1 MSAPGLPRERS
12 CLTVGRL
19 ILSLAWLLLGTGS
32 DAPALE
38 HQHPPAPWV
47 EDLGYAPPAPGSYRL
62 PVLSPAADGNA
73 VAAGG
78 EPVSLRSLFAGKIA
92 LLSFIYTQCS
102 DARGCPMATRV
113 LHEVEG
119 AMQDDPELRANL
131 RLVSLSFD
139 LRRDTPEVMA
149 GYAGGNATRD
159 SGWQFLTA
167 ASPAEL
173 GAILDGYGQYVVPE
187 RNAQGELTGNFAHV
201 LKVFLIDREQR
212 VRNIYSV
219 SFLHPALVI
228 NDVKTLLLEE
238 QQGGA
243 VDVDNRYV
251 RATDAQPRD
260 LPEAVS
266 AVLQRVVLE
275 EVETRHGDVDP
286 AAGNHATHHSAPP
299 GERRAGFDLLAT
311 AIEPPLGM
319 PPVPVPADNPLTEAK
334 VQLGRKLFYDRR
346 LSLNNTMSCAMC
358 HVPDQGFT
366 SNELATAVGI
376 EGRTVRRNSPTIYNV
391 AYLEHL
397 FHDGRDPALE
407 TQILGPMLAPNE
419 MGNPSMGWLLGRIRA
434 MPDYHGL
441 FEAAFGRPADVQT
454 LGQAIAS
461 YERTLVSAASPFDHW
476 YYGGVKDA
484 MGARAIRGFDLFR
497 GEAGCVACHPVGKD
511 HALFTDQSFHDT
523 GIGWHNAMAPEPESR
538 PVQLA
543 PGIRV
548 DVASAIIDSV
558 AERPPTDLGRYE
570 VTQDPAD
577 RWRYRTPSL
586 RNVALTSPYMHD
598 GSLATLDAVV
608 AFYNQGGH
616 PHELIDPLIH
626 PLGLSDDDQAA
637 LVAFLNALTGD
648 NVAALVND
656 GLTAPRGD
664 VVPDDAATES
674 SSR

>member
-1 MSAPGLPRERS
+1 MYAAGRFRQRS
-12 CLTVGRL
+12 WITVGRL
-19 ILSLAWLLLGTGS
+19 IFSLVSLLLGAGG
-32 DAPALE
+32 DGLALE
-38 HQHPPAPWV
+38 HGHPRSPWV

-62 PVLSPAADGNA
+62 PVLSPAADGTA

-78 EPVSLRSLFAGKIA
+78 EGVSLHSLFAGKIA

-119 AMQDDPELRANL
+119 AMGHEPALQQNL

-139 LRRDTPEVMA
+139 PRRDTPEVMA
-149 GYAGGNATRD
+149 GYAGGSAARE
-159 SGWQFLTA
+159 SGWQFLTS

-173 GAILDGYGQYVVPE
+173 GAILDAYGQYVVPE

-201 LKVFLIDREQR
+201 LKVFLIDRQQR

-243 VDVDNRYV
+243 TDEDNRFV
-251 RATDAQPRD
+251 RATDAGPHG
-260 LPEAVS
+260 LPGAVG
-266 AVLQRVVLE
+266 AVLRRVELE
-275 EVETRHGDVDP
+275 EVAASRGEVDP
-286 AAGNHATHHSAPP
+286 DAVNYPAHDRPPPEAPRT
-299 GERRAGFDLLAT
+299 GVDLLAT
-311 AIEPPLGM
+311 AVHPPLGL
-319 PPVPVPADNPLTEAK
+319 PPLPVPADNPLTEAK
-334 VQLGRKLFYDRR
+334 IRLGRKLFYDRR

-407 TQILGPMLAPNE
+407 TQILGPMLAANE
-419 MGNPSMGWLLGRIRA
+419 MGNPSIGWLLGRIRA

-461 YERTLVSAASPFDHW
+461 YERTLVSADSPFDRW

-484 MGARAIRGFDLFR
+484 MDPKAIRGFELFR

-511 HALFTDQSFHDT
+511 FAVFTDQGFHNT
-523 GIGWHNAMAPEPESR
+523 GIGWHNAMAPEPTSR

-543 PGIRV
+543 PGVEV
-548 DVASAIIDSV
+548 DVASEMINSV
-558 AERPPTDLGRYE
+558 GERRPTDVGRYE
-570 VTQDPAD
+570 VTQDPDD

-586 RNVALTSPYMHD
+586 RNVALTAPYMHD
-598 GSLATLDAVV
+598 GSLGTLDAVV

-626 PLGLSDDDQAA
+626 PLRLSEDDQAA
-637 LVAFLNALTGD
+637 LVAFLDALTGA
-648 NVAALVND
+648 NVAALVGD

-664 VVPDDAATES
+664 VVSEAPAPGPS
-674 SSR
+674 PR

>member
-1 MSAPGLPRERS
+1 VRGTWVSRGRTGFA
-12 CLTVGRL
+12 VGRL
-19 ILSLAWLLLGTGS
+19 TLSLASALLGAGTG
-32 DAPALE
+32 ALADE
-38 HQHPPAPWV
+38 HEHPRSPWV

-62 PVLSPAADGNA
+62 PVITPAADGRV

-78 EPVSLRSLFAGKIA
+78 EPVALRTLFAGEIA

-119 AMQDDPELRANL
+119 AMQDDPVLRQNL

-139 LRRDTPEVMA
+139 PRRDTPEVMA
-149 GYAGGNATRD
+149 GYAGGRTTRD
-159 SGWQFLTA
+159 SGWQFLTT
-167 ASPAEL
+167 ASPADL
-173 GAILDGYGQYVVPE
+173 RAILAGYGQYVVPE

-201 LKVFLIDREQR
+201 LKVFLIDRQQR

-238 QQGGA
+238 QQGGL
-243 VDVDNRYV
+243 VDDDNRYV
-251 RATDAQPRD
+251 SATDARPHD
-260 LPEAVS
+260 LPEAVG
-266 AVLQRVVLE
+266 AALRRVEVN
-275 EVETRHGDVDP
+275 EVEARRSGADP
-286 AAGNHATHHSAPP
+286 DAGNPTAHPPQTPGGPHA
-299 GERRAGFDLLAT
+299 GVDLLAS
-311 AIEPPLGM
+311 AADPPLGL
-319 PPVPVPADNPLTEAK
+319 PPVPVPNDNAVTEAK
-334 VQLGRKLFYDRR
+334 VRLGRKLFYDRR

-376 EGRTVRRNSPTIYNV
+376 EGRTVRRNSPTIYNA

-397 FHDGRDPALE
+397 FHDGRDSALE
-407 TQILGPMLAPNE
+407 TQILGPMLAANE
-419 MGNPSMGWLLGRIRA
+419 MGNPSMGWLLNRIRA

-454 LGQAIAS
+454 LGQAIAT
-461 YERTLVSAASPFDHW
+461 YERTLVSAASPFDRW
-476 YYGGVKDA
+476 YYGEERDA
-484 MGARAIRGFDLFR
+484 MSPRAIRGFAVFQ
-497 GEAGCVACHPVGKD
+497 GKAGCVVCHPVGED
-511 HALFTDQSFHDT
+511 HALFTDQGFHNT
-523 GIGWHNAMAPEPESR
+523 GIGWHKAMALEPESR

-543 PGIRV
+543 PGVEV
-548 DVASAIIDSV
+548 DVASEMINSV
-558 AERPPTDLGRYE
+558 AEPPPADLGRYE

-586 RNVALTSPYMHD
+586 RNVALTAPYMHD

-616 PHELIDPLIH
+616 PHELVDPLLH

-648 NVAALVND
+648 NVQALVAD
-656 GLTAPRGD
+656 GLAAPRGEM
-664 VVPDDAATES
+664 VPDGPAAAS
-674 SSR
+674 STR